1 MMMRLFSLCF
11 ISKMLLCCSILYAQ
25 DKPLKTPEFLQY
37 QNSTWVDS
45 IMETLSPDER
55 IAQLIMVAAFSNRGE
70 DHKQEILKLINEQKI
85 GGVIFFQGG
94 PVRQAKLMNEYQA
107 ASKVPLLG
115 AIDAEWGLGMRLDS
129 TISFPFQMALG
140 AVQNDTI
147 IYKMGAEVAR
157 QIKRVGLHL
166 NFAPVVDVNNNA
178 ENPVINYR
186 SFGEN
191 KYKVAKKGIAYM
203 RGLQDH
209 GVLPTAKHF
218 PGHGD
223 TDTDSHLALPQ
234 ILHSRERLDT
244 LELYPFR
251 QLIKAGIGGVMVAH
265 LDIPALDPSG
275 VSSTLS
281 AKIITELLKG
291 ELGFEGLIV
300 TDAMNMKGVT
310 KDNLPGIV
318 DKDAILAGNDLLEFT
333 EDVPRAITEISQ
345 AVKMGLISQEEI
357 DRRCRKILALK
368 QWSGL
373 DNYVPIS
380 LKNLTEDLNTSKA
393 KLLNRNLAA
402 ASLTLLKNTGKI
414 IPLKG
419 LDTLQIAVISVG
431 KENTTVFQNSMGL
444 YGKTTNFNVSNQS
457 SEEEL
462 KTLKDKLQS
471 FNIVITGIHD
481 EEIRPYNKLI
491 MSDSLQ
497 KFISELAEM
506 KNSVIALFKNPYVM
520 KDINNIEAASG
531 LLLTYQDTPE
541 AENLAARAIFGKVRV
556 SGKLPVSVANKFRE
570 GDGLWL
576 GGSFNAN
583 TPCFKMQA
591 WLQEHFYNQPV
602 PWCLI
607 R

>member
-1 MMMRLFSLCF
+1 MMRLFSLCF
-11 ISKMLLCCSILYAQ
+11 ISKMLLFGSILYAQ
-25 DKPLKTPEFLQY
+25 EKPLKTPEFLHY

-140 AVQNDTI
+140 AVQNNTI

-275 VSSTLS
+275 VPSTLS
-281 AKIITELLKG
+281 AKIITELLKD

-402 ASLTLLKNTGKI
+402 ASLTLLKNTEKI
-414 IPLKG
+414 IPVKG

-444 YGKTTNFNVSNQS
+444 YGKTTNFNVSNQP

-481 EEIRPYNKLI
+481 EEIRPYNKLK

>member
-1 MMMRLFSLCF
+1 MRLFSLCF
-11 ISKMLLCCSILYAQ
+11 ISKMLLFCSILQAQ
-25 DKPLKTPEFLQY
+25 KKHKNTPEFLQY
-37 QNSTWVDS
+37 QNSSWVDS

-55 IAQLIMVAAFSNRGE
+55 IAQLIMVAAFSNRDE
-70 DHKQEILKLINEQKI
+70 AHKEEILKLIDEQKI

-94 PVRQAKLMNEYQA
+94 PVRQANLMNEYQA

-140 AVQNDTI
+140 AVQRDTL

-157 QIKRVGLHL
+157 QIKRIGLHL
-166 NFAPVVDVNNNA
+166 NFAPVIDVNNNA
-178 ENPVINYR
+178 NNPVINYR

-191 KYKVAKKGIAYM
+191 KFKVAEKGISYM

-223 TDTDSHLALPQ
+223 TDTDSHYDLPQ
-234 ILHSRERLDT
+234 INHSRERLDS

-265 LDIPALDPSG
+265 LDIPALDISG
-275 VSSTLS
+275 VPSTLS
-281 AKIITELLKG
+281 AKIITELLKD

-333 EDVPRAITEISQ
+333 EDVPRAIAEISK
-345 AVKMGLISQEEI
+345 AVEMGLILQEEI

-368 QWSGL
+368 QWVGL
-373 DNYVPIS
+373 DNYESTSI
-380 LKNLTEDLNTSKA
+380 KNLTEDLNTSKA
-393 KLLNRNLAA
+393 ELLNRNLAA
-402 ASLTLLKNTGKI
+402 ASLTLLKNTGNI
-414 IPLKG
+414 LPLKG

-431 KENTTVFQNSMGL
+431 NENTTVFQNSMEL
-444 YGKTTNFNVSNQS
+444 YGKTTNFNVSNQP
-457 SEEEL
+457 SEDEL
-462 KTLKDKLQS
+462 ESLKNKLQS
-471 FNIVITGIHD
+471 FDVLITGIHD
-481 EEIRPYNKLI
+481 EEIRPYNKLA
-491 MSDSLQ
+491 MSDTLQ

-506 KNSVIALFKNPYVM
+506 ENSVVALFKNPYVM
-520 KDINNIEAASG
+520 KDLENIESASG

-541 AENLAARAIFGKVRV
+541 AEKLAARAIYGKTRV
-556 SGKLPVSVANKFRE
+556 SGKLPVSVAKKFRE

-576 GGSFNAN
+576 RGNFNSN

-602 PWCLI
+602 PWCL
-607 R
+607 RR